1 MTIMS
6 EMAVRDNIIRKNP
19 SDNVMAELKKR
30 IGKNKGVRH
39 ALTIEQQR
47 AFLNYIAD
55 SDTFSHWYSLFEFLL
70 GTGCRIGEAIGIRWK
85 DVDFD
90 NRVISVNHSVSYFP
104 KKEDGVNKCGY
115 KVFLPKTD
123 SGNVR

>member
-85 DVDFD
+85 DVDFAT
-90 NRVISVNHSVSYFP
+90 
-104 KKEDGVNKCGY
+104 E
-115 KVFLPKTD
+115 
-123 SGNVR
+123 

>member
-1 MTIMS
+1 
-6 EMAVRDNIIRKNP
+6 
-19 SDNVMAELKKR
+19 MAELKKR

-90 NRVISVNHSVSYFP
+90 NRVISVKNVVIKFFFRKLIRVLDRFP
-104 KKEDGVNKCGY
+104 C
-115 KVFLPKTD
+115 
-123 SGNVR
+123 